1 MEEGVNSTRPTAGL
15 TKHYRFVQNHYKY
28 FMNIFQLLVNKM
40 KCTSESTSDVDFCVL
55 QFIVGQNGV
64 CGLNYEHTTAEGPP
78 IISIVDHVL
87 DYWSVFLI
95 WRKCVS
101 LLHGPILITT
111 TYICV
116 KAYTMCI
123 FSKEIQNTVYTTFWN
138 CDIPLS
144 IIENKPK

>member
-28 FMNIFQLLVNKM
+28 FMNIFQLLVYKM
-40 KCTSESTSDVDFCVL
+40 KCTSESISVVDFCVL

-95 WRKCVS
+95 YRKCVS
-101 LLHGPILITT
+101 LLH
-111 TYICV
+111 
-116 KAYTMCI
+116 
-123 FSKEIQNTVYTTFWN
+123 
-138 CDIPLS
+138 PLLLLHHTS
-144 IIENKPK
+144 VLN